1 MRLTNNANLINTQ
14 DNHAASK
21 MAEMRSKMQSRMA
34 RSVDTTISTGQATS
48 NNLTDTAGTSSGAA
62 QNGAVASTGNQQEL
76 SMSTVSLGATVST
89 TIKDGEGVSTQATA
103 DASQNAD
110 TANATTGVNV
120 NAQQALKAYKDMG
133 DSSAQAKQDIADHQK
148 YLTDLFA
155 KQKTAAELLDKE
167 IMSKMWD
174 GSRGAPLQQA
184 GVSALGQANQ
194 AQQQVLSLYRG

>member
-1 MRLTNNANLINTQ
+1 
-14 DNHAASK
+14 
-21 MAEMRSKMQSRMA
+21 MQSRMA

-48 NNLTDTAGTSSGAA
+48 NNLLDTAGTSFGAA
-62 QNGAVASTGNQQEL
+62 QNSAVASTGNQQEL
-76 SMSTVSLGATVST
+76 SMSTVSFGATVST

-133 DSSAQAKQDIADHQK
+133 DSSAQAKQDSADHLK
-148 YLTDLFA
+148 YLNDLFA
-155 KQKTAAELLDKE
+155 KQNNTEDQE
-167 IMSKMWD
+167 ILAKMWD
-174 GSRGAPLQQA
+174 GSPRAPLQQA